1 MIRLA
6 ITGASGSGKGYLCA
20 MLKERGIPCLDC
32 DRVVHEIYKDPAF
45 TKELSALFSA
55 DLADAS
61 GAVDRAKLRAL
72 VFADQD
78 NMKALMQRV
87 YPAVR
92 ARCIAFLQ
100 ACAQEGKSFAAV
112 DAPQLFEAG
121 FEKDYDVIIAVL
133 APLEERIERI
143 MKRDGIT
150 KAAALERIAHQMTDE
165 EYAARSDAVIRN
177 GSADDARD
185 ALKDLLAAYGVAE

>member
-6 ITGASGSGKGYLCA
+6 ITGPSGSGKGYLCA
-20 MLKERGIPCLDC
+20 MLKDRGIPCLDC

-45 TKELSALFSA
+45 TKELSQLFMT

-72 VFADQD
+72 VFGSDD

-92 ARCIAFLQ
+92 ARCAAFLQ
-100 ACAQEGKSFAAV
+100 ACAQEGKACAAV

-121 FEKDYDVIIAVL
+121 FGEDYDVIVAVL
-133 APLEERIERI
+133 APLEERVARI
-143 MKRDGIT
+143 MKRDGIRRVE
-150 KAAALERIAHQMTDE
+150 AFERIAHQMTDE
-165 EYAARSDAVIRN
+165 EYAKRSDAVIRN
-177 GSADDARD
+177 GSADDARE
-185 ALKDLLAAYGVAE
+185 ALKSLLAAYGVAE